1 MSLTASDFMLVTAI
15 AVGINA
21 SVVGPGIPIGV
32 SWAEDTFM
40 TISSSNTA
48 LLWAAEDEMTAL
60 QAKIDNGTATASDLQ
75 RMATLKE
82 RKRHLE

>member
-48 LLWAAEDEMTAL
+48 LLWAVEDEMA
-60 QAKIDNGTATASDLQ
+60 QIQIRIDNGTADEEDIK
-75 RMATLKE
+75 RMATLAE